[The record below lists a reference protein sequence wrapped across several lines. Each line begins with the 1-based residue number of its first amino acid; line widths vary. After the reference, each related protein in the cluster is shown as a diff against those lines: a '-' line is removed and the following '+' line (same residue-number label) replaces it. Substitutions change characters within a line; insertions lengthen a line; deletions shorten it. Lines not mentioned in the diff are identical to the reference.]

1 MKKLDIDLAES
12 IGYWVTFLPET
23 LGWWEQ
29 KTYRGHTLTKM
40 DVGWRLILRAT
51 DKSGKVVAF
60 FYADTIKGLFW
71 QVGHQAK
78 NKEIQWKTD
87 LY

>member
-1 MKKLDIDLAES
+1 MNALKTDLAER

-23 LGWWEQ
+23 LGWWEK

-51 DKSGKVVAF
+51 GKEGKVVAF
-60 FYADTIKGLFW
+60 FHASTIKELFW
-71 QVGHQAK
+71 QVGHSAK
-78 NKEIQWKTD
+78 MKDIQWKQD
-87 LY
+87 QY